1 MTKGEKDL
9 WQTHVKK
16 PHIQVSQSDVEL
28 VGCNVKQPP
37 VNDHKNVKIW
47 LLLERTGCLEANY
60 LLAVL
65 WLKKLSLV
73 LWTGDRGHKWRE
85 GKVDMLQV
93 KADFCQVKKYFN
105 QKEVKFDL
113 YQKQATG
120 TTSYML

>member
-1 MTKGEKDL
+1 MMTKGEKDF

-16 PHIQVSQSDVEL
+16 PRIQVSQSDVEL

-37 VNDHKNVKIW
+37 VNDHQTVKIW
-47 LLLERTGCLEANY
+47 CLLVGTGCLEDNY
-60 LLAVL
+60 LLTVL

-93 KADFCQVKKYFN
+93 KADFSQVKKIFN

-113 YQKQATG
+113 
-120 TTSYML
+120 